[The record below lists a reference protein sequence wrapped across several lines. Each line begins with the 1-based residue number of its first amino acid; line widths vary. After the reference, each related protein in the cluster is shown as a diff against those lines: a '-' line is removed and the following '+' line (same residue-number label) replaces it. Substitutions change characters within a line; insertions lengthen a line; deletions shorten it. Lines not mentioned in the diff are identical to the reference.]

1 MTGFE
6 NVAPEQ
12 LAKLFYHYRE
22 ALAPDFECTSKGNFI
37 GGSCWESADSNV
49 RSLMV
54 ATSRLVLLELA
65 YTARQRQ
72 HSEVASGDTSQN
84 SNRPVE
90 GTEGKECG
98 C

>member
-22 ALAPDFECTSKGNFI
+22 ALAPDFECTSKGSFT
-37 GGSCWESADSNV
+37 GGSCWENADSNV

-65 YTARQRQ
+65 YTAR
-72 HSEVASGDTSQN
+72 HCGLSEVNTSGTSQS
-84 SNRPVE
+84 SNRPVQ
-90 GTEGKECG
+90 GSEGKECG

>member
-22 ALAPDFECTSKGNFI
+22 ALAPDFECASKSSFI

-65 YTARQRQ
+65 YTARHREL
-72 HSEVASGDTSQN
+72 SEVNTSGTSQ
-84 SNRPVE
+84 SSDRPVE